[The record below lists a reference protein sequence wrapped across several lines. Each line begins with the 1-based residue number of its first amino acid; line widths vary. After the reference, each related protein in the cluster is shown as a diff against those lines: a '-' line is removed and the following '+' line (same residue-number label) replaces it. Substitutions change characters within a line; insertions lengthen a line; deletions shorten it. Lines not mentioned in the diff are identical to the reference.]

1 MTDSQVALDAS
12 LRPLVRRA
20 RAEVVARW
28 LLMSAAVAAVW
39 ACAVLAAGRAWTLPV
54 VALIAT
60 GSAILLTAGVVMSVV
75 RRPSPLNAARTADR
89 RLALAERLATA
100 VSQGDASTEIGERQR
115 RDAWSVA
122 TALRAGDVYPLRSLR
137 WRALAVVAAA
147 AAAVALA
154 LTTPSNAL
162 AAQRA
167 AIDHAAIQKAITA
180 ISKQEQAAH
189 RAATAQPDPTGAL
202 HQLDQALRDALAQL
216 HKAQTPEQAL
226 ETISQLGQQIQSLSD
241 PTLPSRLGAA
251 SAAGSAMTGSAS
263 LGQVAAALAQGN
275 LSSAAASLRSVAGS
289 LAQLTPAQLHQL
301 ASALARA
308 ASASTGDKPLA
319 NALQQAANALASGN
333 TAAAGQA
340 LGAASSELQ
349 AAGAGASAA
358 AGVAAAADA
367 VASAKTG
374 VAAAADADAGAGGQS
389 GSAAGSPAGSQASS
403 SPTANGNGTGNGNGA
418 GSGNGTGSGS
428 GTGTGSGNGSGTGTG
443 SGSGSGGSGGQG
455 LSGSGGSRGVAGAA
469 NEQLFVPGSGNQPF
483 GDPQSFQLASGQNVP
498 TQALSSVFEQFQAF
512 VLQTLDRSGFAPGDR
527 DLVRQYFAS
536 LQGLGG

>member
-1 MTDSQVALDAS
+1 MTDSQLTLEAS

-20 RAEVVARW
+20 TAEVVARW

-54 VALIAT
+54 VALIAV
-60 GSAILLTAGVVMSVV
+60 GSAILLTAGAVMSVV
-75 RRPSPLNAARTADR
+75 RRPSSLIAARTADR

-100 VSQGDASTEIGERQR
+100 VSQGDGTTEIGERQR
-115 RDAWSVA
+115 RDALSVA
-122 TALRAGDVYPLRSLR
+122 KALRVGDVYPLRSLR
-137 WRALAVVAAA
+137 WRALAAVAGVAAA
-147 AAAVALA
+147 AALAV
-154 LTTPSNAL
+154 TTPSNAL

-167 AIDHAAIQKAITA
+167 ASDHAAIQKAITA
-180 ISKQEQAAH
+180 ISKREQAAH

-251 SAAGSAMTGSAS
+251 SAAGSAMTGSAT

-275 LSSAAASLRSVAGS
+275 LSSAAASLRSVGGS

-308 ASASTGDKPLA
+308 ASASTADRPLA
-319 NALQQAANALASGN
+319 NALRQAASALASGD

-340 LGAASSELQ
+340 LSVASSELQ

-389 GSAAGSPAGSQASS
+389 GSPGGSPAGSQASS
-403 SPTANGNGTGNGNGA
+403 SPTANGNGSGNGNGN
-418 GSGNGTGSGS
+418 GNGTGT
-428 GTGTGSGNGSGTGTG
+428 GTGTGTGNGSGTG
-443 SGSGSGGSGGQG
+443 SGSGSGGSGGSGGQG
-455 LSGSGGSRGVAGAA
+455 QSGSGGSRGGAAAA

-498 TQALSSVFEQFQAF
+498 TQALSSVFAQFQAF

>member
-1 MTDSQVALDAS
+1 MTDSQLTLDTS

-20 RAEVVARW
+20 RADVVARW
-28 LLMSAAVAAVW
+28 LLMSAIVAAVW
-39 ACAVLAAGRAWTLPV
+39 ACVVLAAGRIWTLPV
-54 VALIAT
+54 VALIAS
-60 GSAILLTAGVVMSVV
+60 GSAMLLAAGAVMSGL
-75 RRPSPLNAARTADR
+75 RRPSPLIAARTADR
-89 RLALAERLATA
+89 RLGLAERLATA
-100 VSQGDASTEIGERQR
+100 VSLGEGSTAIAERQKRDAS
-115 RDAWSVA
+115 SVVR
-122 TALRAGDVYPLRSLR
+122 TLRVGDVYPLRSLR
-137 WRALAVVAAA
+137 WRALAAAA
-147 AAAVALA
+147 GVAAAVALA
-154 LTTPSNAL
+154 ITTPSNAL

-167 AIDHAAIQKAITA
+167 ASDHAAIQKAIAA

-189 RAATAQPDPTGAL
+189 RAAASQPDPTGSL

-216 HKAQTPEQAL
+216 HKAQTPVQAL
-226 ETISQLGQQIQSLSD
+226 ETISQLGQQIQGLAD

-251 SAAGSAMTGSAS
+251 SAAGSAMAGSAT
-263 LGQVAAALAQGN
+263 LGQVGSALAQGN
-275 LSSAAASLRSVAGS
+275 LSGAAASLRSVAGS

-308 ASASTGDKPLA
+308 ANASSGDRPLA
-319 NALQQAANALASGN
+319 DALQQAANALASGN
-333 TAAAGQA
+333 TAGAGQA
-340 LGAASSELQ
+340 LGTASSELQ
-349 AAGAGASAA
+349 SAAASASAA

-374 VAAAADADAGAGGQS
+374 VAAAADADSGAAGQS
-389 GSAAGSPAGSQASS
+389 GSNGGSPSGGQGSS
-403 SPTANGNGTGNGNGA
+403 SPSASGNGNGNGTGNGNG
-418 GSGNGTGSGS
+418 N
-428 GTGTGSGNGSGTGTG
+428 GNGSGNG

-455 LSGSGGSRGVAGAA
+455 QSGSGGSRGGPAA
-469 NEQLFVPGSGNQPF
+469 SNEQLFVPGSGNQPF